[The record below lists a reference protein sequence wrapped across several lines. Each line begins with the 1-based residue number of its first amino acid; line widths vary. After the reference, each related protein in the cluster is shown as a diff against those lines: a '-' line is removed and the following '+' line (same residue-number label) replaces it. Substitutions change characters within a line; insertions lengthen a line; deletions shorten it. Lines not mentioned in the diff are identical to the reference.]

1 MKKWEAVILM
11 MGVLFAG
18 GLANAAIYIN
28 GNLYSEDV
36 LDINADSILNHWP
49 IELTENSI
57 VNIYYNIDEGI
68 NQSTIT
74 ASDNSVV
81 NLFSDVPV
89 FVNFDLMNMFW
100 TYEDIQISYQNY
112 PEQISPSIS
121 GTDVYLGGGHSEI
134 ADVDLAN
141 DAVINVFVP
150 EPTTLLLFGIGGL
163 LARPKVK

>member
-1 MKKWEAVILM
+1 MKTRILTTFVVLYLAVT
-11 MGVLFAG
+11 AQ
-18 GLANAAIYIN
+18 AAIYID

-89 FVNFDLMNMFW
+89 FVNFNLVDNFW
-100 TYEDIQISYQNY
+100 THEDIQISYQNY
-112 PEQISPSIS
+112 PEQVSPSIS
-121 GTDVYLGGGHSEI
+121 GTDVYLSGGHSEI
-134 ADVDLAN
+134 ADVDLAD

-163 LARPKVK
+163 LIRRKLK